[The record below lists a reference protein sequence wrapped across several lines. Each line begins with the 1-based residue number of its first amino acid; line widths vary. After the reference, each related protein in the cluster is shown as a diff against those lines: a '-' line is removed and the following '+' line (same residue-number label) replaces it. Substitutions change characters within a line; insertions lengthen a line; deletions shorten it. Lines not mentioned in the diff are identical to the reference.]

1 MQRRGRVAKKVGA
14 ENYDEYDLLER
25 EKPKNCSLVHAE
37 YDQTRT
43 EYWIY
48 ELTSGTE
55 DLKGMGLIGNIDR
68 VQHAKCGQ
76 SQNSSLMFLLR
87 TSNDTYVDI

>member
-25 EKPKNCSLVHAE
+25 EKPKNCSLMHAE

-43 EYWIY
+43 EY
-48 ELTSGTE
+48 
-55 DLKGMGLIGNIDR
+55 
-68 VQHAKCGQ
+68 
-76 SQNSSLMFLLR
+76 
-87 TSNDTYVDI
+87 